1 MALFLSA
8 EDCFAAQRSISVGQD
23 SWQRKNMCKDEVC
36 DEVEW
41 DMIVVIDTFLGR
53 QPKAH

>member
-1 MALFLSA
+1 
-8 EDCFAAQRSISVGQD
+8 
-23 SWQRKNMCKDEVC
+23 MCKDEVC

>member
-1 MALFLSA
+1 
-8 EDCFAAQRSISVGQD
+8 
-23 SWQRKNMCKDEVC
+23 MCKDEVC

-53 QPKAH
+53 QTKAH